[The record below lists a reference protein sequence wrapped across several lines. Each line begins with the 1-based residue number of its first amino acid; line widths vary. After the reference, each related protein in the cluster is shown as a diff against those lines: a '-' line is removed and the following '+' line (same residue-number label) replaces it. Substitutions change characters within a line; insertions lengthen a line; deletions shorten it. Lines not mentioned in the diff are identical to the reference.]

1 MVSIEKQNFKGLK
14 AIIRV
19 DFNVPLDTNNKVLD
33 SSRIEAAKPTILKV
47 INDGGS
53 CILMSHLGRPKKKET
68 AFSLKNLIPEIEKIL
83 KLKLKFAEDALGNT
97 TKEIT
102 KNLRPG
108 EVLLL
113 ENLRFYPE
121 ETQGEIKFAQKLASY
136 GDCYINDAFGTAH
149 RAHASTTTI
158 AQFFKSKKYS
168 GMLLHKEV
176 ESIKKVLQ
184 TGKRPVL
191 AILGGAKVS
200 SKIPIIEN
208 IIDKVD
214 QVIIGGGMAFTFVK
228 ALGGKI
234 GDSICE
240 EDKETLALSILKKA
254 KKKKIKVYLPV
265 DVLCSDKFS
274 NKGNK
279 KVFEI
284 NKIPKKWQGLDSGPE
299 SIKIFSQVIM
309 EAKTILWNGP
319 IGVFEL
325 ESFSKGTIAIGNSV
339 VKSTQR
345 GAFSLVGGGD
355 SVAAVKKFN
364 FQKKVSYV
372 STGGGAMLEI
382 LEGKVLPGIE
392 ALSN

>member
-309 EAKTILWNGP
+309 GAKTILWNGP

-325 ESFSKGTIAIGNSV
+325 ESFSKGTIAIG
-339 VKSTQR
+339 
-345 GAFSLVGGGD
+345 D
-355 SVAAVKKFN
+355 
-364 FQKKVSYV
+364 
-372 STGGGAMLEI
+372 
-382 LEGKVLPGIE
+382 
-392 ALSN
+392 